1 MDVGLVLP
9 QRLGQIHSLLFI
21 LIKTLYSHT
30 FYNNCSDILLGQ
42 TVGQTDFMGHF
53 TRKELIMP
61 EPSNLPKSTEQSRS
75 WFAVLNNPEK
85 LDCFSDLSP
94 EDIVKKAITM
104 WCENKPQR
112 SCAINYE
119 IGDSGT
125 PHLHMVLEDP
135 AKTRFSAVQK
145 LYPGIHIEPTR
156 GNKQQAE
163 DYIEKRGKFAE
174 KGHTIIVPAQY
185 NGTITA
191 QQGRR
196 NDLKDIELLILAG
209 LTPNQIM
216 DLSIEYRAY
225 ETLIRKA
232 FFAKRSK
239 ETPIK
244 RDVRVFWHVG
254 ESGTGKSYT
263 YVNLCQQFG
272 EDNVY
277 LLTDYDI
284 GGFDLYC
291 GEPILFMDEFKGTMK
306 FQQLLN
312 YLDCY
317 KVQIHCRYANSYSL
331 WNEVHIT
338 SVYPPDEVYSFM
350 VESSR
355 QERDRIS
362 QLLRRLNQI
371 VYHYRDES
379 GHYLHVS
386 IPACEYSNYKDLRQ
400 RVYHPD
406 GFIPVG
412 KSPFNT

>member
-1 MDVGLVLP
+1 
-9 QRLGQIHSLLFI
+9 
-21 LIKTLYSHT
+21 
-30 FYNNCSDILLGQ
+30 
-42 TVGQTDFMGHF
+42 
-53 TRKELIMP
+53 MP
-61 EPSNLPKSTEQSRS
+61 EAPTNPKSTQQSRS

-85 LDCFSDLSP
+85 LDCFSGLLPKDVV
-94 EDIVKKAITM
+94 EKAITM

-112 SCAINYE
+112 SCAVNYE

-156 GNKQQAE
+156 GNRQQAE

-174 KGHTIIVPAQY
+174 KEHTIVVPAQY
-185 NGTITA
+185 NGTIAA

-196 NDLKDIELLILAG
+196 SDLEVIESFIDMG
-209 LTPNQIM
+209 WKPNQIM
-216 DLSIEYRAY
+216 DLGIEYRTY

-232 FFAKRSK
+232 FFAKRNK
-239 ETPIK
+239 ETPLK
-244 RDVRVFWHVG
+244 RDVTVYWHVG

-263 YVNLCQQFG
+263 YVTLCQQHG

-291 GEPILFMDEFKGTMK
+291 GEPILFMDEFKGAMK

-317 KVQIHCRYANSYSL
+317 KTQIHCRYANSYSL

-350 VESSR
+350 VEPSK
-355 QERDRIS
+355 QERDRIA
-362 QLLRRLNQI
+362 QLLRRIAYI
-371 VYHYRDES
+371 VYHYRNENGD
-379 GHYLHVS
+379 YLQLS
-386 IPACEYSNYKDLRQ
+386 IPAHEYLNYEQLKQLANPSMDN
-400 RVYHPD
+400 
-406 GFIPVG
+406 FIPIEE
-412 KSPFNT
+412 SPFHTQ